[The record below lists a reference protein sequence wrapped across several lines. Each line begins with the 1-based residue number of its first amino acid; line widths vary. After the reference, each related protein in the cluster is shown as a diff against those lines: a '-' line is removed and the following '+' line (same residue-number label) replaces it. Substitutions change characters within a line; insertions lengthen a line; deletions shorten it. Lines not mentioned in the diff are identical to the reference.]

1 MPDVVLP
8 VLNEAGALPWVLGGM
23 GRQLR
28 DFVHVR
34 DVARA
39 NVLALTTD
47 PPVMG
52 ASNIASGTPRTV
64 LEMAETLAGAFGPA
78 APGPVV
84 TGEYRLGD
92 VRHVFAS
99 PVLPA
104 NDWGSRRGWP
114 SRSGCGSSPGPR
126 FGRPRAG
133 RPDEDS

>member
-1 MPDVVLP
+1 VPDVVLP
-8 VLNEAGALPWVLGGM
+8 VLNEAGALPRVLGRM

-28 DFVHVR
+28 DFVH

-39 NVLALTTD
+39 KVLALTTD

-52 ASNIASGTPRTV
+52 AFNIASGTPRTV
-64 LEMAETLAGAFGPA
+64 LQMAETLAGAFGPA

-99 PVLPA
+99 PALARERLGFEARVA
-104 NDWGSRRGWP
+104 FE
-114 SRSGCGSSPGPR
+114 SGMRELARTPLR
-126 FGRPRAG
+126 EAAG
-133 RPDEDS
+133 RTA